1 MIMELAKEGDVC
13 MEVERMCC
21 RFKGFQSPGGRQL
34 RKLKKGT
41 KLERDIFESCD
52 TLPLSLVQHRLLPH
66 KPVLRSLVLLVSKLQ
81 KELMIW

>member
-1 MIMELAKEGDVC
+1 MYLEAVC
-13 MEVERMCC
+13 QGLDMVLDPYRDTV
-21 RFKGFQSPGGRQL
+21 
-34 RKLKKGT
+34 T